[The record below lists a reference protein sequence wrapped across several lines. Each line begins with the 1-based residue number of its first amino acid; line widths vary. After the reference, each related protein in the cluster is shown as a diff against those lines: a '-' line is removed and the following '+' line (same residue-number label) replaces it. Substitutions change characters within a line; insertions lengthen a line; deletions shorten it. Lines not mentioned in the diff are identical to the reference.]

1 MIYTIYAGEALLHH
15 SGMPKYSLISPRLKL
30 EVQKPGELTFTL
42 PPEHPNGDAVS
53 KLRPEIKVMRDSK
66 VLFRGRAL
74 EDKLNFNGTREIY
87 CRGKLSYLQDTL
99 MPPESMEGNSD
110 TLFNKMLLD
119 HNVKVLVH
127 QKIFPGEIT
136 ALLPI
141 NLDFPEY
148 MTTFDRLTALCDAAS
163 AKMVLRHEQD
173 GDYLDL
179 LSDYPVATSQKI
191 VFSEN
196 LLDLKRE
203 VSAEK
208 VYSACIPLGAFE
220 TDENGNQTSKRST
233 LKPLLGTEVLYDL
246 AIVNEYGWIYAPPA
260 ETTFDDAVTVEE
272 LLSKGQGYMASKG
285 GLLESNIELSALD
298 LSFSDEELETFQVC
312 EYVEVHSPNHGLL
325 ETYLISQIDLDLLD
339 PAKTKMT
346 LGQKSLTLTDAN
358 QKKEVEAAILVNEL
372 KAALIQAEAV
382 VGNEVAKRERYIRY
396 VDGIIEL
403 GESDSDLKM
412 RLSNTE
418 LSFWESLYGI
428 ETKVA
433 YISNPT
439 GNLGDSKLY
448 IENAAIL
455 QGISFGAYAWEP
467 EDNGSVSLVFKG

>member
-1 MIYTIYAGEALLHH
+1 
-15 SGMPKYSLISPRLKL
+15 
-30 EVQKPGELTFTL
+30 
-42 PPEHPNGDAVS
+42 
-53 KLRPEIKVMRDSK
+53 MRGSK
-66 VLFRGRAL
+66 VIFRGRTL

-99 MPPESMEGNSD
+99 MPPESLDGNSD
-110 TLFNKMLLD
+110 TLFNKMLSD
-119 HNVKVLVH
+119 HNVKVLIH
-127 QKIFPGEIT
+127 QKILPGTIT
-136 ALLPI
+136 RVSPVSLT
-141 NLDFPEY
+141 FSEY
-148 MTTFDRLTALCDAAS
+148 MTTLDRLTALCDAAS

-173 GDYLDL
+173 GDYLDF

-203 VSAEK
+203 ISAEK

-220 TDENGNQTSKRST
+220 TDENGNQTNKRLT
-233 LKPLLGTEVLYDL
+233 IKPLLGTDALYDL
-246 AIVNEYGWIYAPPA
+246 ALVNEYGWIFAPPA
-260 ETTFDDAVTVEE
+260 ETTFEDAVTVEE
-272 LLSKGQGYMASKG
+272 LLSKGQGYMASTG
-285 GLLESNIELSALD
+285 GLLELSIELSALD
-298 LSFSDEELETFQVC
+298 LSFSDEEFEAFQIC

-346 LGQKSLTLTDAN
+346 LGHKSLTLTDAN
-358 QKKEVEAAILVNEL
+358 QKKEVEAEILVNEL

-382 VGNEVAKRERYIRY
+382 VGNEITQRERYIRY
-396 VDGIIEL
+396 VDGVIEL
-403 GESDSDLKM
+403 GETGSDLKM

-418 LSFWESLYGI
+418 LSFWESILGV

-439 GNLGDSKLY
+439 GNPGDSKLY
-448 IENAAIL
+448 VESGKIL
-455 QGISFGAYAWEP
+455 QSLAFGSYAWDS
-467 EDNGSVSLVFKG
+467 EDNGSVSLVYKG

>member
-1 MIYTIYAGEALLHH
+1 MIYTIYAGDALLHH
-15 SGMPKYSLISPRLKL
+15 SGMPSYSLISPRLKL
-30 EVQKPGELTFTL
+30 EAQKASELTFIL
-42 PPEHPNGDAVS
+42 PPEHPNGSAVS
-53 KLRPEIKVMRDSK
+53 KLRPEIKVMRGSK

-87 CRGKLSYLQDTL
+87 CRGKLSYLLDTL
-99 MPPESMEGNSD
+99 MPPESLDGNSD
-110 TLFNKMLLD
+110 TLFNKMLSD
-119 HNVKVLVH
+119 HNVKVLIH
-127 QKIFPGEIT
+127 QKILPGIIT
-136 ALLPI
+136 KVSPVSLT
-141 NLDFPEY
+141 FSEY
-148 MTTFDRLTALCDAAS
+148 MTTLDRLTALCDAAS

-173 GDYLDL
+173 GDYLDF

-203 VSAEK
+203 ISAEK

-220 TDENGNQTSKRST
+220 TDENGNQTNKRIT
-233 LKPLLGTEVLYDL
+233 IKPLLGTDALYDL
-246 AIVNEYGWIYAPPA
+246 ALVNEYGWIFASPA

-285 GLLESNIELSALD
+285 GLLELSIELSALD
-298 LSFSDEELETFQVC
+298 LSFSDEEFEAFQIC

-358 QKKEVEAAILVNEL
+358 QKKEVDAAIVVNEL
-372 KAALIQAEAV
+372 KAALTGTAAD
-382 VGNEVAKRERYIRY
+382 VGNEINQRERYIRY

-418 LSFWESLYGI
+418 LSFWESILGV

-439 GNLGDSKLY
+439 GNPGDSKLF

-455 QGISFGAYAWEP
+455 QGIAFGAYAWEP